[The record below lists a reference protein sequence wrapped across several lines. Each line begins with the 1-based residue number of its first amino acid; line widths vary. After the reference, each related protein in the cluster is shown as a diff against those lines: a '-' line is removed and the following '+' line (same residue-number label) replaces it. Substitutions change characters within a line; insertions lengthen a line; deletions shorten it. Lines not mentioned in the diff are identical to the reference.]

1 MSEIDGVPSKEVRF
15 KEFLRRLENARPA
28 RTFDEA
34 YRLLGK
40 VLNGVEDELTQ
51 IPYDPEN
58 WHVDGRLYPPFA
70 DRIRAVEGREDVK
83 RFRSRGHNTFI
94 GANGAIEIQQAS
106 GREVVLRKDG
116 ADGRGVWDP

>member
-1 MSEIDGVPSKEVRF
+1 MSEIDEVPSKEVRF

-28 RTFDEA
+28 RTFEEA

-51 IPYDPEN
+51 IPYDPAN
-58 WHVDGRLYPPFA
+58 WQVDGRLYPPFA
-70 DRIRAVEGREDVK
+70 DRVRTVEGREDVK

-94 GANGAIEIQQAS
+94 SANGAIEIQRAG
-106 GREVVLRKDG
+106 GREVVLSKEG